1 MTSHA
6 VVQAVIIGLL
16 ACNTVYYLV
25 AGRASEALDSLAW
38 YVLLLLFLLEAA
50 RAQRAKRERAAG
62 TVTMLRGLRGLA
74 TLAIMASA
82 VLYVMEKAWLDAGN
96 LFLWIAVVALLE
108 FEVRRPA
115 TLAAHH
121 HAFAVMAALVY
132 GALAMLVLV
141 WLARGEWMDAWD
153 AALWLA
159 AFGLLEL
166 KLLRQDQKQKTI

>member
-16 ACNTVYYLV
+16 ACNTVYYLI

-50 RAQRAKRERAAG
+50 RGQHDKRARATS
-62 TVTMLRGLRGLA
+62 TVTILRGLRGVA
-74 TLAIMASA
+74 TLAIIVSA
-82 VLYVMEKAWLDAGN
+82 VLYVLEQEWLDAGN

-108 FEVRRPA
+108 LEVRRPA
-115 TLAAHH
+115 TLALRHR
-121 HAFAVMAALVY
+121 AFAVMAALLY
-132 GALAMLVLV
+132 SALAALVLV

-166 KLLRQDQKQKTI
+166 KLLRRDEKQKTI